1 MCGRTDV
8 VDTAHRAYSNVS
20 VTVNCIQISHM
31 IPLRYGNTSI
41 RERLKSIQRLVNT
54 NGLHVKIQHWLS
66 YTQPTPSYI
75 AMQAR
80 VIQPAQRTHRV
91 FACGRALRAACLSLS
106 KAAVPRGTASG
117 PTSAPDLL
125 ASAGARTA
133 ASL

>member
-54 NGLHVKIQHWLS
+54 NGLHVKIHHCMSSSSAYLS
-66 YTQPTPSYI
+66 GIEKKYDVMVDGLI
-75 AMQAR
+75 
-80 VIQPAQRTHRV
+80 
-91 FACGRALRAACLSLS
+91 
-106 KAAVPRGTASG
+106 
-117 PTSAPDLL
+117 
-125 ASAGARTA
+125 
-133 ASL
+133 